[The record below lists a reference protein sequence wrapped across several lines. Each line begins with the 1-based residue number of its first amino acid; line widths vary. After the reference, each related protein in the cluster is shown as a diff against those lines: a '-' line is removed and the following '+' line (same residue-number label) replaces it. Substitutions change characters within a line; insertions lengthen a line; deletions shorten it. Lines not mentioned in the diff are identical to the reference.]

1 MGEAVRGDVGVT
13 GEEAP
18 GRTGAEPF
26 AFVGVLGAGADGWS
40 DRLGVDELADADRPE
55 GLVGYDDGAGA
66 AVRLRVRTGELC
78 GDVVGVAVGVRESD
92 GDEGEVNLGREVERG
107 GGLGDGGVGGRAAFS
122 LNLSSR
128 SLVRTR
134 SPSRD
139 VLGASAVGV
148 DMLTF
153 LSLGCSFDDGA
164 ALARVVR
171 SSARTVS
178 PAAIVGREDDEESED
193 CAVSASTVVV
203 VDGACEREGEKKD
216 QVDLDLVLVPSSFV
230 FVFARFVV
238 DVDGPASVSAISGC
252 WRACSRLANLRRP
265 TLLSSFLNPAE
276 TTAPACL
283 DFFTVSLS
291 SDIASADA
299 RCFPLSL
306 STKVMWV
313 SLTLCLCRKG
323 WDRSSALGFA
333 LALARMDEDMGSST
347 LWRGV
352 AVAEAG
358 FDLEER
364 VPARL
369 WMESRRRLLN
379 VLDGWLSW
387 ADGGFELGPAPGG
400 EGCWTDTDIE
410 SSRRRGGVQV
420 T

>member
-55 GLVGYDDGAGA
+55 VGYEDGAGA

-107 GGLGDGGVGGRAAFS
+107 GGLGDGGVGGREAFS

-128 SLVRTR
+128 SLVRAR

-139 VLGASAVGV
+139 VLGASGVGV

-153 LSLGCSFDDGA
+153 LSLDCSFDDGA

-178 PAAIVGREDDEESED
+178 RAAIVGREDDDESED
-193 CAVSASTVVV
+193 CAVSASTVVA

-216 QVDLDLVLVPSSFV
+216 QVDLDLVLVPSSCFV
-230 FVFARFVV
+230 FVFARFGV

-291 SDIASADA
+291 SGIASADA

-313 SLTLCLCRKG
+313 SLTLCLCRRG
-323 WDRSSALGFA
+323 WVRSSALGFA

>member
-55 GLVGYDDGAGA
+55 VGYEDGAGA

-107 GGLGDGGVGGRAAFS
+107 GGLGDGGVGGREAFS

-134 SPSRD
+134 SASRD

-193 CAVSASTVVV
+193 CAVSASTVVA

-216 QVDLDLVLVPSSFV
+216 QVDLDLVLVPSPCFV

-252 WRACSRLANLRRP
+252 WRVCSRLANLRRL
-265 TLLSSFLNPAE
+265 TLLSNFLS
-276 TTAPACL
+276 TAPGCL

-291 SDIASADA
+291 SGIASADA

-313 SLTLCLCRKG
+313 SLTLCLCRRG
-323 WDRSSALGFA
+323 WVRSSALGFA

-347 LWRGV
+347 LGRGV

-358 FDLEER
+358 FDFEER

-369 WMESRRRLLN
+369 
-379 VLDGWLSW
+379 
-387 ADGGFELGPAPGG
+387 
-400 EGCWTDTDIE
+400 
-410 SSRRRGGVQV
+410 
-420 T
+420 